1 MDAGGVRMVMP
12 AALAVHVAP
21 GAAVP
26 IDWQYVFGGAAIL
39 SAVAIVAALATWLFA
54 WFRSHYFAWH
64 IDFVDANLAGSLGE
78 RERIDVGTATDVRVR
93 IRINVV
99 RAISFEEIAVHPRK
113 HFRRRLLRRWMFK
126 LPDEDETGSIT
137 IVEIGDPEAEIYLL
151 DQDPPWVRKFTAVRS
166 RDHRGIWRGLFTPPY
181 VRGRNEPLFIRV
193 RLLATTPWDGHL
205 FVRLMNDNERVFH
218 PLSIEAVDPEV
229 SDTATHAP
237 RA

>member
-1 MDAGGVRMVMP
+1 
-12 AALAVHVAP
+12 
-21 GAAVP
+21 VP
-26 IDWQYVFGGAAIL
+26 VGWQYAFGGAAVL
-39 SAVAIVAALATWLFA
+39 SAVAIVIALATWLFA
-54 WFRSHYFAWH
+54 WVRSHYFAWR

-113 HFRRRLLRRWMFK
+113 QFQRRLLRRWMFK
-126 LPDEDETGSIT
+126 LPDEDVTGAIT

-151 DQDPPWVRKFTAVRS
+151 DAPPPWVRTFTAVRS

-193 RLLATTPWDGHL
+193 RLLATKPWDGHL
-205 FVRLMNDNERVFH
+205 FIRLMNDNERVFH
-218 PLSIEAVDPEV
+218 PLRIEAVEADVRDSAE
-229 SDTATHAP
+229 HA
-237 RA
+237 RAA